1 AAGVDRDNV
10 EAGEDVDEV
19 AGLKLAGQ
27 SAGRVERNRD
37 HPLSIGER
45 TGKRSRRS
53 GEVCRRELLATVDS
67 VAGGATGQTGRVADR
82 ALLELALADGLRRV
96 QRLGG
101 YCASRCAPW
110 NRRAGDKDRDRCG
123 LGSDAV
129 AVTRDVDQYE
139 RAREH
144 RGQNRNHR
152 RSTPGGNES
161 MS

>member
-1 AAGVDRDNV
+1 PNDLDVLHHETRHRLRLSTRKRNPARVDRDHV

-82 ALLELALADGLRRV
+82 ALLELALADGLRR
-96 QRLGG
+96 
-101 YCASRCAPW
+101 
-110 NRRAGDKDRDRCG
+110 
-123 LGSDAV
+123 
-129 AVTRDVDQYE
+129 
-139 RAREH
+139 
-144 RGQNRNHR
+144 
-152 RSTPGGNES
+152 
-161 MS
+161 